1 MKELKDTIL
10 SIIEVDDLNPLF
22 HDQDIKVILAEEF
35 SISEIITALEIR
47 QHIELKRIENNY
59 NNYTKLSE
67 IILDIVDDTITE
79 IIKDDWYIK
88 DE

>member
-35 SISEIITALEIR
+35 SISEIITDLEIR